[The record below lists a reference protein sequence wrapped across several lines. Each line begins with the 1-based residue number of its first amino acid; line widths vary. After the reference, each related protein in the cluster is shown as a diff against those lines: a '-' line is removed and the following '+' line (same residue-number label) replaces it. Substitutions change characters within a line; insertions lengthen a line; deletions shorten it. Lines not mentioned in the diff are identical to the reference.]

1 MLPGGEVVMSEK
13 LSIQATQREYVQPK
27 IEVIP
32 GSLIRSGNDNRV
44 DFDDQPGDSPT
55 GYATPS

>member
-1 MLPGGEVVMSEK
+1 MSEK
-13 LSIQATQREYVQPK
+13 LSNQATQREYVQPK